1 MTKKIGRTEQAITEV
16 LERFTEAWNTHDAK
30 AYADLF
36 AENADFTNVFGQSFH
51 GRETIEAQHAK
62 IFASMFK
69 DSRITSMYSTVRS
82 IDQLFASVDVI
93 WTMSGAV
100 DMKGNSWADRK
111 GLMSLVMKFENEV
124 WSILIMHNMDLP
136 VISSN

>member
-30 AYADLF
+30 AYAALF

-62 IFASMFK
+62 IFTSMFK
-69 DSRITSMYSTVRS
+69 DSRITSMYSTVRL

-124 WSILIMHNMDLP
+124 WSILSMHNMDLP

>member
-1 MTKKIGRTEQAITEV
+1 MTKKLGRTEHAIHTV

-36 AENADFTNVFGQSFH
+36 AANADFTNVFGQTFH
-51 GRETIEAQHAK
+51 GNEAIEAQHAT
-62 IFASMFK
+62 IFATMFK
-69 DSRITSMYSTVRS
+69 DSRITSMYSTVRLL
-82 IDQLFASVDVI
+82 DQFFASVDVI

-111 GLMSLVMKFENEV
+111 GLMSLVMKFEKEV

>member
-30 AYADLF
+30 AYAALF

-62 IFASMFK
+62 IFTSMFK
-69 DSRITSMYSTVRS
+69 DSRITSMYSTVRLL
-82 IDQLFASVDVI
+82 DQFFASVDVI

>member
-36 AENADFTNVFGQSFH
+36 AENADFTNVFGQSLH

-69 DSRITSMYSTVRS
+69 DSRITSMYSTVRL

>member
-30 AYADLF
+30 AYAALF

-69 DSRITSMYSTVRS
+69 DSRITSMNSTVRL

-111 GLMSLVMKFENEV
+111 GLMSLVMKSENEV

>member
-30 AYADLF
+30 AYAALF

-62 IFASMFK
+62 IFTSMFK
-69 DSRITSMYSTVRS
+69 DSRITSMHSTVRL

>member
-30 AYADLF
+30 AYAALF

-69 DSRITSMYSTVRS
+69 DSRITSMNSTVRL

-111 GLMSLVMKFENEV
+111 GLMSLVMKFEKEV

>member
-69 DSRITSMYSTVRS
+69 DSRITSMNSTVRL

-124 WSILIMHNMDLP
+124 WSILSMHNMDLP

>member
-30 AYADLF
+30 AYAALF

-69 DSRITSMYSTVRS
+69 DSRITSMYSTVRLL
-82 IDQLFASVDVI
+82 DQFFASVDVI

-124 WSILIMHNMDLP
+124 WSILSMHNMDLP

>member
-69 DSRITSMYSTVRS
+69 DSRITSMNSTVRL

>member
-30 AYADLF
+30 AYAALF

-69 DSRITSMYSTVRS
+69 DSRITSMYSTVRLL
-82 IDQLFASVDVI
+82 DQFFASVDVI

-111 GLMSLVMKFENEV
+111 GLMSLVMKSENEV

>member
-69 DSRITSMYSTVRS
+69 DSRITSMHSTVRL

-111 GLMSLVMKFENEV
+111 GLMSLVMKSENEV

>member
-30 AYADLF
+30 AYAALF

-62 IFASMFK
+62 IFTSMFK
-69 DSRITSMYSTVRS
+69 DSRITSMHSTVRL
-82 IDQLFASVDVI
+82 IDQLFAS
-93 WTMSGAV
+93 
-100 DMKGNSWADRK
+100 
-111 GLMSLVMKFENEV
+111 
-124 WSILIMHNMDLP
+124 ILRLNA
-136 VISSN
+136 

>member
-30 AYADLF
+30 AYAALF

-62 IFASMFK
+62 IFTSMFK
-69 DSRITSMYSTVRS
+69 DSRITSMHSTVRLL
-82 IDQLFASVDVI
+82 DQFFASVDVI

>member
-62 IFASMFK
+62 IFTSMFK
-69 DSRITSMYSTVRS
+69 DSRITSMYSTVRLL
-82 IDQLFASVDVI
+82 DQFFASVDVI